1 MKSKW
6 SSGGEKE
13 SSIFVGEKKNLE
25 PHHIKMLIQNGSKP
39 EREDWNMKHLEE
51 STGEYI
57 YNLGMAKGSLSHRKQ
72 WL

>member
-1 MKSKW
+1 MD
-6 SSGGEKE
+6 
-13 SSIFVGEKKNLE
+13 
-25 PHHIKMLIQNGSKP
+25 SKP

-57 YNLGMAKGSLSHRKQ
+57 YNLEIAKGSLSHRKQ